1 MQLIAVQS
9 YTLPPWVLLDL
20 DSQRHSVTDLF
31 YSFSTKHAPMPPLPQ
46 DLIMSAMEQW
56 TSFHLRRNVPDYPAN
71 TPFSANGEAPPR
83 RGQQNVHEA
92 AAALQ
97 KLMKAKLAPDETI
110 APVTLPQ
117 PQMTELC
124 QNEASAPSGWL
135 KCVHGHPGPQE
146 VALLHVPVGFKSE
159 MQVHYAM
166 RAVPGAKQA
175 SKLPRMPVREG
186 GMAHGPPTASDARVH
201 NGSPAPRGSPGLPR
215 ASSSS
220 GRKHGTEHVKREES
234 VDERPSRRS
243 RTAAATPA
251 QEGGHGQVIGLGCVQ
266 AAAPTGLGPGMA
278 AKDQPING
286 PGFFSGQASSK
297 GQASRLSSMLWREQG
312 LSTNPTQ
319 FLYQRAQSLSRKVYF
334 VDRTIDVGSEKLN
347 EMKVYIGSEQEP
359 MGQGRGMLLP
369 HCLTPCTATTFC
381 CDFVLTLLG
390 VGRRSWSS
398 WTEQVHDAVPFCGS
412 PSCIFL
418 RFTG

>member
-1 MQLIAVQS
+1 MLSGFYAIDCLQS

-20 DSQRHSVTDLF
+20 DSQRHAVTDLF

-71 TPFSANGEAPPR
+71 TPFSANAEAPPR
-83 RGQQNVHEA
+83 RGQPTVHEA

-110 APVTLPQ
+110 APVSLPQ

-166 RAVPGAKQA
+166 RAVTATKQA
-175 SKLPRMPVREG
+175 SKPPRMPSREG
-186 GMAHGPPTASDARVH
+186 GMPHGPPTASDARVH

-215 ASSSS
+215 ATANSS
-220 GRKHGTEHVKREES
+220 RKYVAEHVKREEN
-234 VDERPSRRS
+234 VDERPSRRG

-251 QEGGHGQVIGLGCVQ
+251 QEGSHGQVSGLGYAQ

-278 AKDQPING
+278 VKEQPLSG
-286 PGFFSGQASSK
+286 PGFFTGQASSK
-297 GQASRLSSMLWREQG
+297 GQASRLSSMLWREQD

-319 FLYQRAQSLSRKVYF
+319 FLYQRAQGLSRKVYF

-359 MGQGRGMLLP
+359 MGQGRGMLP
-369 HCLTPCTATTFC
+369 AHCQEPDTA
-381 CDFVLTLLG
+381 L
-390 VGRRSWSS
+390 
-398 WTEQVHDAVPFCGS
+398 
-412 PSCIFL
+412 IFL
-418 RFTG
+418 M